1 VIPVWALADTGRV
14 LPAVRPEPMDP
25 LIERPPFARAH
36 DLAHAAE
43 DQLVQAILNLTAA
56 VVHDYPLFVLTSED
70 NP

>member
-1 VIPVWALADTGRV
+1 
-14 LPAVRPEPMDP
+14 MDP

-56 VVHDYPLFVLTSED
+56 VVHDYLLFVTTSED

>member
-1 VIPVWALADTGRV
+1 MIPVRALANTGRV
-14 LPAVRPEPMDP
+14 LPAVRPEPMDT

-43 DQLVQAILNLTAA
+43 DQPVQAILNLTAA
-56 VVHDYPLFVLTSED
+56 VVRDYPLFVPTSED

>member
-1 VIPVWALADTGRV
+1 MIPVWALTDTGRV
-14 LPAVRPEPMDP
+14 LPAVRPEPMDT

-43 DQLVQAILNLTAA
+43 DQPVQAILNLTAA
-56 VVHDYPLFVLTSED
+56 VVRDYPLFVPTSED